1 MKQELKLTCND
12 FISVNHYMGYRAVKK
27 GKFYTVMAYKPKE
40 TEAFEQKFGDYVKQE
55 IINQNWIMPQKGKF
69 IIMDTTFYF
78 PRTDM
83 DAQNYFKSICDIM
96 TNVDVYEDDNIVC
109 EKVNRIYYDS
119 KNPRIEI
126 VLYEADSVGIFDSS
140 EEYYTFK
147 AICNNCKRFKKT
159 CSIHNKAIESRI
171 QDEVNLVD
179 NKWTCSE
186 FKLVV
191 VKESKVKKVKETK

>member
-1 MKQELKLTCND
+1 MKQELKLTCED
-12 FISVNHYMGYRAVKK
+12 FISVNHYMGYRAV
-27 GKFYTVMAYKPKE
+27 GKRVMAYKPKE
-40 TEAFEQKFGDYVKQE
+40 TKAFEKKFGDYVKQE
-55 IINQNWIMPQKGKF
+55 VINQNWIKPPKGKF
-69 IIMDTTFYF
+69 VFMDTTFYF

-96 TNVDVYEDDNIVC
+96 TNVQVWEDDNIVC

-126 VLYEADSVGIFDSS
+126 VLYEAGSVGIFDSS

-147 AICNNCKRFKKT
+147 SVCNNCKRFKKT

-171 QDEVNLVD
+171 QDEINLVD
-179 NKWTCSE
+179 NKWTCSK
-186 FKLVV
+186 FKEI
-191 VKESKVKKVKETK
+191 KE